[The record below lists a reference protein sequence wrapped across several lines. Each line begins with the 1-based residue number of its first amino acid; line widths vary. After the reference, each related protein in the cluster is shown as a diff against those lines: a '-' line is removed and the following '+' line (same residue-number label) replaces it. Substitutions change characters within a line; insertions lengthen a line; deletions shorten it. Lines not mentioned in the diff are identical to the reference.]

1 MKRFFLPQIP
11 DRRGVLGVFYPLKTR
26 VFKTFFPVV
35 QNMRKMTHFHLVT
48 TLKFSFCTY

>member
-26 VFKTFFPVV
+26 VFKTFFPRRPEYAK
-35 QNMRKMTHFHLVT
+35 NDP
-48 TLKFSFCTY
+48 FSLGDYPKI